1 MGEPWNA
8 PSLQGFS
15 SLTKLNKAMVRF
27 RSAVAR
33 GKKGIMIVYAGDL
46 DPSRWSI
53 YETIGEKLNRM
64 NQTGLDIIV
73 DRFALQEEQTYH
85 LLQLPYKESDSRLRA
100 FQMKFPLL
108 FGAYELDAVAL
119 VELMNM
125 ARTAIDKYF
134 DPDLDEKRMKEVRAW
149 QDEYRL
155 LVANVL
161 GKLGM
166 DFKETEN

>member
-1 MGEPWNA
+1 
-8 PSLQGFS
+8 
-15 SLTKLNKAMVRF
+15 
-27 RSAVAR
+27 
-33 GKKGIMIVYAGDL
+33 
-46 DPSRWSI
+46 
-53 YETIGEKLNRM
+53 
-64 NQTGLDIIV
+64 
-73 DRFALQEEQTYH
+73 
-85 LLQLPYKESDSRLRA
+85 
-100 FQMKFPLL
+100 MKFPLL